1 MSTLAKKLSVLT
13 LLFAVVATQS
23 ASACATCYGAS
34 DSPLAQGMNWGI
46 LVLLGFIS
54 FVLLG
59 VSAFFIYIARRA
71 NAMAAATPQLISTE
85 TKQCT
90 NH

>member
-1 MSTLAKKLSVLT
+1 VNAIAKKLSLLA

-46 LVLLGFIS
+46 MVLLGFIS
-54 FVLLG
+54 MVLLG
-59 VSAFFIYIARRA
+59 VSAFFIYIVRRA
-71 NAMAAATPQLISTE
+71 NALAATPPQLISTE
-85 TKQCT
+85 TKQ
-90 NH
+90 